1 MFTEN
6 QIYENL
12 KLALQKAEEALNLGN
27 YPIGSVIV
35 DSENNKLS
43 VEMNQCTSHSDIT
56 AHAEIVG
63 LRSLG
68 DRVNKYTSGDHYLF
82 TSLEPCF
89 GCSFFIARSNI
100 RQIYSALKDP
110 HKGGISDL
118 KEQDQFA
125 SFFSKIGVINAPFK
139 DLEQESR
146 ELMKKYFLSI
156 SNFDAAKYYGFNA

>member
-12 KLALQKAEEALNLGN
+12 KLSLQKAEEALELGN

-35 DSENNKLS
+35 DSNNKQLS
-43 VEMNQCTSHSDIT
+43 IEMNKCTTNSDIT

-68 DRVNKYTSGDHYLF
+68 NKINKYTPENHYLF

-110 HKGGISDL
+110 HKGGTSDL
-118 KEQDQFA
+118 KQQDQFKD
-125 SFFSKIGVINAPFK
+125 FFEKIELINAPFK
-139 DLEQESR
+139 DLEEKSK

-156 SNFDAAKYYGFNA
+156 SNIDAARYYGFSG